1 MKKKYQI
8 SFPPCKAK
16 SADLALL
23 HGEQRTQNM
32 RRKISSLLLLGI
44 FVCASVSA
52 QEKQQWVKVD
62 RSQLPDSIL
71 PEEITFPQPTDDK
84 YRVVTN
90 RFWEN
95 WFVYAD
101 GGGHAFFGDYSHYG
115 KFKETL
121 GPEFTVG
128 LGKWFTPGLGIKAQF
143 GMGASR
149 GFMTNGKIS
158 TSNYGALP
166 NPYMV
171 TDVGNY
177 PQYHN
182 GKAFWPM
189 KTKYWDVS
197 LNATLNL
204 SRLFCAWE
212 DYGTKKLFNQFILTL
227 GFGGI
232 HHYDYDKDKYGPEND
247 WYMNA
252 ELQYSRFFTRAK
264 AFSLD
269 FKVRSQIFETH
280 FDQSFIQGHRWD
292 ANLGVALGLTYY
304 IKVRGW
310 DRCVSCGE
318 ANYYIPVPPQGD
330 CPEYKTFTFY
340 VFYPNNY
347 SGRDDAPVIAGDA
360 VNAID
365 YLAGGIFTQ
374 KKFVNTNAVDANLSS
389 SAKLRRQAT
398 EDIATEKATFGG
410 NQIVT
415 RGYEISKEPISL
427 SMSESELKAFKDKY
441 GYYYA
446 PIYEGSNTW
455 YYRVDDVTATQKL
468 LSDDNYKESESYS
481 LNAHAGLGT
490 VRQNMPLD
498 KNTDLYSFAD
508 VYAAIEGN
516 NGYISKYADAKTVA
530 TIKEILESGTILS
543 VQAEGLATSQDN
555 NKENEVGL
563 QRNNT
568 LSHNRALT
576 AIKWLQGCGKFNGVP
591 ADAFSV
597 NSLNAP
603 IGQVNDKSTR
613 GLNAKLNRCARI
625 KVSYL
630 INKK

>member
-1 MKKKYQI
+1 
-8 SFPPCKAK
+8 
-16 SADLALL
+16 
-23 HGEQRTQNM
+23 M

-44 FVCASVSA
+44 LACANVSA
-52 QEKQQWVKVD
+52 QENTQWVKVD
-62 RSQLPDSIL
+62 RSQIPESVLT
-71 PEEITFPQPTDDK
+71 EEITFPQPTDDK

-101 GGGHAFFGDYSHYG
+101 GGGHAFFGDYSHWG

-121 GPEFTVG
+121 SPEFAVG
-128 LGKWFTPGLGIKAQF
+128 IGKWFTPGIGVKGQF
-143 GMGASR
+143 GMGSSR
-149 GFMTNGKIS
+149 GFLNDS
-158 TSNYGALP
+158 YVFTSNYGYLQ
-166 NPYMV
+166 NPYLD
-171 TDVGNY
+171 THVGNY
-177 PQYHN
+177 PQQHN
-182 GKAFWPM
+182 GYNYWPM
-189 KTKYWDVS
+189 KTKFWDISMNVS
-197 LNATLNL
+197 FNL

-212 DYGTKKLFNQFILTL
+212 DYGTKKLFNQFMLTL
-227 GFGGI
+227 GFGGL

-269 FKVRSQIFETH
+269 FKIRSQIFETH

-292 ANLGVALGLTYY
+292 ANLGLALGLTYY

-318 ANYYIPVPPQGD
+318 ANYYIPATPVND
-330 CPEYKTFTFY
+330 CPEYKT
-340 VFYPNNY
+340 FYPNNY
-347 SGRDDAPVIAGDA
+347 SGRDDAPTIAGDE

-374 KKFVNTNAVDANLSS
+374 KKFANTNAAGSNLSS
-389 SAKLRRQAT
+389 TAKLRRQPT

-410 NQIVT
+410 NQIIS
-415 RGYEISKEPISL
+415 RGYEISNEPISL
-427 SMSESELKAFKDKY
+427 SMSESELKAFKDQF

-446 PIYEGSNTW
+446 PIYQGNNTW
-455 YYRVDDVTATQKL
+455 YYRVDDVTASQKL

-490 VRQNMPLD
+490 IKQNMPID
-498 KNTDLYSFAD
+498 KNSDLYSFAD

-516 NGYISKYADAKTVA
+516 NGYISKYADAQTVA
-530 TIKEILESGTILS
+530 AIKEILESGTILS

-555 NKENEVGL
+555 NKENEVGI

-568 LSHNRALT
+568 LSYNRALT
-576 AIKWLQGCGKFNGVP
+576 AIKWLQGSGKFNGVSS
-591 ADAFSV
+591 DAFVV
-597 NSLNAP
+597 NSLKAP

-630 INKK
+630 INNKK